1 MTARPSGRQDTEPYS
16 TELQS
21 EDDRLRRFARI
32 WSRAIRPTA
41 AIAVVESEFVEYLMP
56 LARRLRD
63 ALRTTPLN
71 TQPAYEVG
79 QALVAA
85 QCDDAGGL
93 PITLGVLDAY
103 LVLYCPPR
111 RPMPAE
117 ESRARCARLQ
127 HALAAGFAHALSERA
142 KGEQESVSR
151 EALAARAAAE
161 QALHTS
167 EARFQAIFDGAVI
180 GVGVA
185 DLDGQVLLVNDAV
198 ARMFGR
204 SGDHLLG
211 ENVVDWAHPEDVPT
225 AMDVYRELIAGQRE
239 HFRMEKPYYRGD
251 GSVLWTNLTVT
262 LLRDATGAPQYQ
274 LALMEDI
281 TEQRRLRDRLRYE
294 ATHDELTG
302 LPNRTLF
309 FERLDEAID
318 APTDTGGVPCSPAS
332 DPTSVE
338 CVAWEREA
346 AELMEADLIP
356 ESPSHAAAP
365 DHGPSGAAG
374 PAHAPEPAPSR
385 PHPAD
390 HDATAPAT
398 NGPPPGVPAP
408 DSVGT
413 GPTTRPGAASAG
425 PEQPWR
431 PASEAGAAPA
441 SGAVYGPGATDHGP
455 VARADAAHSRT
466 LPEDA
471 AVVREAPGARTEPA
485 EVSTAD
491 RESAVGRGAPAAED
505 TARFGMCYLDLD
517 GFRAVNDSL
526 GHIVGDRLLIAVA
539 ERLQNCLTSP
549 SQLVARPGGD
559 EFFALTLGPTAQRD
573 AVDLAERML
582 QALAEPIRIKERDL
596 LVRASI
602 GVASGKRGET
612 TRAAV
617 MRSVDIAMYRAK
629 AEGGNRYEVA
639 DAASDARVIARHSL
653 TNGLPAA
660 LEKGEF
666 FIEYQPLVRLQD
678 GTVRG
683 AEALVRWLHP
693 VHGVLGP
700 DQFITL
706 AENTGLIVPLGRW
719 VLTEAARQARAW
731 RDAGHDGEPLRVN
744 VNLSPC
750 QLRYPDLVA
759 DTVAVLD
766 EAGLEPAALCLEVTE
781 NDLIGADEA
790 ALRPLRQLADLGV
803 DIALDDF
810 GTGYSNLAYLR
821 RLPVSTLKLDR
832 SFTLG
837 MQRAPADPVDVKIV
851 EGIVSLAHTLDLAVT
866 VEGVET
872 GSQAEHLR
880 MLGCDTAQGWYY
892 ARPGPP
898 ERLHHL
904 ALTDVASG

>member
-1 MTARPSGRQDTEPYS
+1 MGPG
-16 TELQS
+16 S
-21 EDDRLRRFARI
+21 EEDRLRRFATI
-32 WSRAIRPTA
+32 WSRAVRPATA
-41 AIAVVESEFVEYLMP
+41 TPMAEREFEEYLVP
-56 LARRLRD
+56 LARRLSH
-63 ALRTTPLN
+63 ALRTMPLD
-71 TQPAYEVG
+71 TRPAYEVG

-85 QCDDAGGL
+85 RCYDAGAL
-93 PITLGVLDAY
+93 PLTLGVLDAY
-103 LVLYCPPR
+103 LVLYCPPD

-127 HALAAGFAHALSERA
+127 HAVAAGFAHALSERA
-142 KGEQESVSR
+142 KGEQESASR

-161 QALHTS
+161 QALHAS
-167 EARFQAIFDGAVI
+167 EARFQAVFDGAVI

-185 DLDGQVLLVNDAV
+185 DLEGQVLLVNDAV

-204 SGDHLLG
+204 PGDHLLG
-211 ENVVDWAHPEDVPT
+211 ENVADWAHPEDVPT
-225 AMDVYRELIAGQRE
+225 AMEVYQELITGQRE

-262 LLRDATGAPQYQ
+262 LLRDESGAPQYQ

-309 FERLDEAID
+309 FERLDEA
-318 APTDTGGVPCSPAS
+318 
-332 DPTSVE
+332 
-338 CVAWEREA
+338 VA
-346 AELMEADLIP
+346 
-356 ESPSHAAAP
+356 
-365 DHGPSGAAG
+365 
-374 PAHAPEPAPSR
+374 
-385 PHPAD
+385 
-390 HDATAPAT
+390 ATAPAT
-398 NGPPPGVPAP
+398 APATAAAAPTATSAPVVASAPEVPSASTAPVPPALFEVEPIPEPPAGAVPVPSAPPAVEIPAGGTPPGGSGTPPGGTPTPVPA
-408 DSVGT
+408 T
-413 GPTTRPGAASAG
+413 EIRAQAPTPTP
-425 PEQPWR
+425 
-431 PASEAGAAPA
+431 
-441 SGAVYGPGATDHGP
+441 
-455 VARADAAHSRT
+455 
-466 LPEDA
+466 
-471 AVVREAPGARTEPA
+471 APGASGPA
-485 EVSTAD
+485 SH
-491 RESAVGRGAPAAED
+491 SAAGSAPATGRPAPSIAD
-505 TARFGMCYLDLD
+505 SGRFGMCYVDLD

-526 GHIVGDRLLIAVA
+526 GHAVGDHLLIAVA
-539 ERLQNCLTSP
+539 ERLQTCLTQP
-549 SQLVARPGGD
+549 SQIVARPGGD
-559 EFFALTLGPTAQRD
+559 EFFALTVGPTAPRD

-582 QALAEPIRIKERDL
+582 QALAEPVRIKGRDL

-602 GVASGKRGET
+602 GVASGARGET

-617 MRSVDIAMYRAK
+617 LRSVDIAMYRAK
-629 AEGGNRYEVA
+629 AAGGNRYEVA

-660 LEKGEF
+660 LENGEF
-666 FIEYQPLVRLQD
+666 FIEYQPLVRLED

-700 DQFITL
+700 DQFIAL

-719 VLTEAARQARAW
+719 VLAEAARQARAW
-731 RDAGHDGEPLRVN
+731 RDAGCGAEPLRVN

-759 DTVAVLD
+759 DTVAVL
-766 EAGLEPAALCLEVTE
+766 ENAGLEPAALCLEVTE
-781 NDLIGADEA
+781 NDLIGADEE
-790 ALRPLRQLADLGV
+790 ALRPLRQLAEMGV

-837 MQRAPADPVDVKIV
+837 MQSDPADPVDMKIV
-851 EGIVSLAHTLDLAVT
+851 EGIVSLAHTLNLAVT

-898 ERLHHL
+898 DRLHQL
-904 ALTDVASG
+904 ALTDAAGG